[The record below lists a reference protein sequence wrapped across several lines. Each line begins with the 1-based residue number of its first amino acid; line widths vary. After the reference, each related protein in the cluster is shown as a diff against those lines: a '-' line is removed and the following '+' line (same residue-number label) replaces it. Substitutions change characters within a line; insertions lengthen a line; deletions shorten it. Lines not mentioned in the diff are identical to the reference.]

1 MITEINKFGETRF
14 IVAPGKNK
22 DSKFIQELLNKIKA
36 KQKEPFA
43 KIFII
48 TTTKYFPIILI
59 GLKKFKIPI
68 KNIGTDKKSFV
79 LEL

>member
-1 MITEINKFGETRF
+1 MITEINKFGETKY

-22 DSKFIQELLNKIKA
+22 NLKFIQELLNKIQT

-43 KIFII
+43 KIAVI
-48 TTTKYFPIILI
+48 TTAPYFPIILV
-59 GLKKFKIPI
+59 GLKKFNIPI
-68 KNIGTDKKSFV
+68 KNIATDKKSFV